1 MVMKEIEDKV
11 INELK
16 KYEKSESNRDG
27 MIKALQRCPNYIDAL
42 TKLYI
47 YLTDITK
54 SKTRDSIFRYI
65 YRLRGIEIEE
75 S

>member
-1 MVMKEIEDKV
+1 MKEIENKV
-11 INELK
+11 IKELK
-16 KYEKSESNRDG
+16 KYEKNESNSDG
-27 MIKALQRCPNYIDAL
+27 MIKALQKCPNYIDAL

-47 YLTDITK
+47 YLTDTTK

-65 YRLRGIEIEE
+65 YKLRGIEIEE